1 MTPRLRLA
9 ALLMIAATLAAR
21 PTRAQD
27 APSATPP
34 ASTSPP
40 AATAVPATVPSKDP
54 KAPASTAHAKS
65 SSATK
70 THAASSTRT
79 PRAAGP
85 ASPPRAAE
93 PSRTLQDIHIEGEIP
108 VPQVLF
114 ITARDQRRFM
124 DLQHRRYLRTSQEVG
139 EQTVFPS
146 WIALIRNHPAVERK
160 ETPR

>member
-1 MTPRLRLA
+1 MTPRLR
-9 ALLMIAATLAAR
+9 IAAVLALVASL
-21 PTRAQD
+21 A
-27 APSATPP
+27 
-34 ASTSPP
+34 ASTSP
-40 AATAVPATVPSKDP
+40 ASA
-54 KAPASTAHAKS
+54 APAKS
-65 SSATK
+65 RSATT
-70 THAASSTRT
+70 THAASPPRT
-79 PRAAGP
+79 ARAAGT
-85 ASPPRAAE
+85 ATKPRAAE

>member
-1 MTPRLRLA
+1 MTPRLRTV
-9 ALLMIAATLAAR
+9 ALLMIATCLAA
-21 PTRAQD
+21 TSARAQD
-27 APSATPP
+27 ATSAPSPPSTAPSTP
-34 ASTSPP
+34 AS
-40 AATAVPATVPSKDP
+40 AK
-54 KAPASTAHAKS
+54 PASTAPAKPR
-65 SSATK
+65 SATK
-70 THAASSTRT
+70 THAASSPRT
-79 PRAAGP
+79 SRTAGT

>member
-1 MTPRLRLA
+1 MTPRLRIA
-9 ALLMIAATLAAR
+9 AVLMIAASLATTSA
-21 PTRAQD
+21 RAQ
-27 APSATPP
+27 
-34 ASTSPP
+34 
-40 AATAVPATVPSKDP
+40 
-54 KAPASTAHAKS
+54 APAKPR
-65 SSATK
+65 SA

-79 PRAAGP
+79 SRAAGTATP
-85 ASPPRAAE
+85 TRAAE